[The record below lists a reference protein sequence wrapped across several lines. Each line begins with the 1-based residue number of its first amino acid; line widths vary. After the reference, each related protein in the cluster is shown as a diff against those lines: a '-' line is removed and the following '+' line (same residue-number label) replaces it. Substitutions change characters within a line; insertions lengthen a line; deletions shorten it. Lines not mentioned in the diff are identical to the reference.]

1 MSFEDWLT
9 KHADV
14 KTFDDTEGWL
24 HDLCVD
30 GLNMGDDI
38 LMYMQKAYEAGR
50 ESLAKQLRED
60 FIMSTWVELSDK
72 TLTELLDGTYER
84 DWDD

>member
-1 MSFEDWLT
+1 MTFEKWLT

-38 LMYMQKAYEAGR
+38 LMYMQSAYEAGWNNCR
-50 ESLAKQLRED
+50 
-60 FIMSTWVELSDK
+60 DK
-72 TLTELLDGTYER
+72 WGGMEYEETTR
-84 DWDD
+84 DEN